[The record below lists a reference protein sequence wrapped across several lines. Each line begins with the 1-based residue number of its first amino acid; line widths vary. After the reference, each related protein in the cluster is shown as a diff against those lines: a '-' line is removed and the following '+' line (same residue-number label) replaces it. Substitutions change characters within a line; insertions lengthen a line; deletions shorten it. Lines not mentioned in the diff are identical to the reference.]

1 GAWNWINQNVFAP
14 MNLGIN
20 TIGTFFGN
28 LWTTVETVW
37 GKISTF
43 FADIAAGISSAVDT
57 VKTAISDITK
67 AIEDFIAEKFGL
79 DDRPNGVF
87 GLRPTGELLGVGP
100 GSARGGIVPGV
111 DPGRRDNVLMP
122 LRSEEAV
129 MVPEFTRAVGG
140 AQGVFAMN
148 RAAEAGRLS
157 DVLGPGFAR
166 GGVVGQWAHD
176 AVATPALA
184 LLEWAK
190 GQIMEEL
197 SAQVGA
203 SGDMLADF
211 GPENFSGPA
220 LNTQA
225 AADFIRRTWPQITDI
240 GTWRAAGSVAGSDH
254 PKGKALD
261 AMLPGYSSPAGKQL
275 GTNVAEWFRTNPW
288 NFGTK
293 YVIYYD
299 RIADGGGGWGPYS
312 HPGGNNDT
320 LAHRDHVH
328 ISFLSGKN
336 PHYTAPVGDGAYPA
350 GVEGGAF
357 PPLVERWRSLGL
369 DVLGKVGQYKGL
381 SLTQYIDRM
390 LNQIRTESSG
400 DPNAIN
406 NYDINAQRGDPSIG
420 LLQVIGSTFR
430 NALKGTPFEYLIAA
444 GQRDPRASLTSST
457 LYSLN
462 RYGSLDKAWRG
473 VAYDSGGWLMPGVTP
488 TLNLLNR
495 PEAVLTPPQSDALI
509 THAQNL
515 AGGFGGRAELDPGAI
530 RQALD
535 GMSMQLTDDE
545 GNSFSARMRSTA
557 RSVMLS
563 RERAQR
569 SWG

>member
-1 GAWNWINQNVFAP
+1 
-14 MNLGIN
+14 
-20 TIGTFFGN
+20 
-28 LWTTVETVW
+28 
-37 GKISTF
+37 
-43 FADIAAGISSAVDT
+43 
-57 VKTAISDITK
+57 
-67 AIEDFIAEKFGL
+67 
-79 DDRPNGVF
+79 
-87 GLRPTGELLGVGP
+87 
-100 GSARGGIVPGV
+100 
-111 DPGRRDNVLMP
+111 
-122 LRSEEAV
+122 
-129 MVPEFTRAVGG
+129 
-140 AQGVFAMN
+140 
-148 RAAEAGRLS
+148 
-157 DVLGPGFAR
+157 
-166 GGVVGQWAHD
+166 
-176 AVATPALA
+176 
-184 LLEWAK
+184 
-190 GQIMEEL
+190 
-197 SAQVGA
+197 
-203 SGDMLADF
+203 
-211 GPENFSGPA
+211 
-220 LNTQA
+220 
-225 AADFIRRTWPQITDI
+225 
-240 GTWRAAGSVAGSDH
+240 
-254 PKGKALD
+254 
-261 AMLPGYSSPAGKQL
+261 
-275 GTNVAEWFRTNPW
+275 
-288 NFGTK
+288 
-293 YVIYYD
+293 
-299 RIADGGGGWGPYS
+299 
-312 HPGGNNDT
+312 
-320 LAHRDHVH
+320 
-328 ISFLSGKN
+328 
-336 PHYTAPVGDGAYPA
+336 
-350 GVEGGAF
+350 
-357 PPLVERWRSLGL
+357 VERWRSLGL